1 VVVEGTTFVNALS
14 DYSSFNPGRFV
25 DGTGLAPYSLT
36 LDDFQVSYRL
46 PGTPGAGQ
54 AGDFSADVTIRQPGR
69 TTGRR
74 A

>member
-1 VVVEGTTFVNALS
+1 MVMSAEKSPAWPAPGV
-14 DYSSFNPGRFV
+14 SSFNPGRFV

-54 AGDFSADVTIRQPGR
+54 AEE
-69 TTGRR
+69 
-74 A
+74 